1 MGERFSKAVS
11 SNKATT
17 SSIKVPVPVSSN
29 NEAVD
34 VSSNNE
40 AVSSNK
46 ATVSSKNSNIIR
58 MNAAFTKAE
67 RTDEEE
73 KERQERLKVQRIE
86 TSERKQ
92 QEKKN
97 IEANYQIQQEREKE
111 LSDDREIFK
120 NEAGFGLIPAQKAK
134 ADLERSKLPK
144 NEAGFGLILAQKAKA
159 DLERSKLPKNGGNNK
174 NKPSIIGRKEIL
186 GKERCIY
193 KKVGDRKEYVK
204 HKGDLITVKDYKR
217 IIKAK
222 NNKRK

>member
-144 NEAGFGLILAQKAKA
+144 N
-159 DLERSKLPKNGGNNK
+159 GGNNK